1 MRLRRRILTTDAHEL
16 RKPRERG
23 NANQKRK
30 IRVYSRA
37 LAIENPFL
45 ESRRLKNLRKS
56 AQSVDQQLD

>member
-1 MRLRRRILTTDAHEL
+1 MHTNSESL
-16 RKPRERG
+16 RERG

-45 ESRRLKNLRKS
+45 ESRRLKNLRNLWTNS
-56 AQSVDQQLD
+56 LIEISVN